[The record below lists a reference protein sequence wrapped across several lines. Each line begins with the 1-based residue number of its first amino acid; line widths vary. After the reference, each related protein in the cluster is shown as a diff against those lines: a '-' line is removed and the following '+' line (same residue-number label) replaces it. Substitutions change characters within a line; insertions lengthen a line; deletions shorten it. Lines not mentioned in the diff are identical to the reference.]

1 MERPTVR
8 SYSIRGSRITVAQ
21 RQAKTALQIVHGIEF
36 KQEIIDLKAIFPK
49 AHKVIMEIGF
59 GMGEATAIIAKNH
72 PDNAYIAVDVHP
84 PGIGKLLSRI
94 DEDKLSNV
102 KVIEDVDVHPPGIG
116 KLLSRIDEDKLANV
130 KVIEDDVHVVLQHMF
145 ADHCL
150 DGIHLF
156 FPDPWPKKK
165 HHKRRIVNDG
175 FLQLIHPKLKK
186 GGFIHIATDWVPYA
200 TSIQEVFS
208 NSDLFAGGVI
218 PKPEWR
224 PVTRFEDQGID
235 KDHAVNDM
243 YYVAQ

>member
-21 RQAKTALQIVHGIEF
+21 RQAKMALQMVHGIEF

-49 AHKVIMEIGF
+49 ANKIIMEIGF

-72 PDNAYIAVDVHP
+72 PDHAYIAVDVHP
-84 PGIGKLLSRI
+84 PGIGKLLARI
-94 DEDKLSNV
+94 DEDKLT
-102 KVIEDVDVHPPGIG
+102 
-116 KLLSRIDEDKLANV
+116 NV
-130 KVIEDDVHVVLQHMF
+130 KVIEDDVHVVLEHMF

-165 HHKRRIVNDG
+165 HHKRRIVNEG

-186 GGFIHIATDWVPYA
+186 AGFIHIATDWVPYA

-243 YYVAQ
+243 YYIAQ

>member
-21 RQAKTALQIVHGIEF
+21 RQAKTALQMVHGIEF

-49 AHKVIMEIGF
+49 ANKVIMEIGF

-72 PDNAYIAVDVHP
+72 PDNAYIA
-84 PGIGKLLSRI
+84 
-94 DEDKLSNV
+94 
-102 KVIEDVDVHPPGIG
+102 VDVHPPGIG

>member
-36 KQEIIDLKAIFPK
+36 KQEVIDLKAIFPK
-49 AHKVIMEIGF
+49 AEKVIMEIGF

-72 PDNAYIAVDVHP
+72 PENAYIAVDVHP
-84 PGIGKLLSRI
+84 PGIGKLLS
-94 DEDKLSNV
+94 K
-102 KVIEDVDVHPPGIG
+102 
-116 KLLSRIDEDKLANV
+116 IDEDKLANL
-130 KVIEDDVHVVLQHMF
+130 KVIEDDVHVVLEHMI

-150 DGIHLF
+150 DGIHLY

-165 HHKRRIVNDG
+165 HNKRRIVNEG
-175 FLQLIHPKLKK
+175 FLKLIHPKLKK

-200 TSIQEVFS
+200 ISIQEVFS
-208 NSDLFAGGVI
+208 NSDLFTGGVI
-218 PKPEWR
+218 QKPEWR

>member
-49 AHKVIMEIGF
+49 AHKMIMEIGF

-72 PDNAYIAVDVHP
+72 PENAYIAVDVHP

-94 DEDKLSNV
+94 DEDKL
-102 KVIEDVDVHPPGIG
+102 D
-116 KLLSRIDEDKLANV
+116 NV
-130 KVIEDDVHVVLQHMF
+130 KVIEDDVHVVLEHMI
-145 ADHCL
+145 AEHSL
-150 DGIHLF
+150 DGIHLY

-165 HHKRRIVNDG
+165 HNKRRIVNDG
-175 FLQLIHPKLKK
+175 FLTLIHPKLKQ

-200 TSIQEVFS
+200 ISIQEVFS
-208 NSDLFAGGVI
+208 NSDLFTGGVI
-218 PKPEWR
+218 QKPEWR

>member
-21 RQAKTALQIVHGIEF
+21 RQAKTALQKVHGIEF

-49 AHKVIMEIGF
+49 ADKVIMEIGF

-102 KVIEDVDVHPPGIG
+102 KVIED
-116 KLLSRIDEDKLANV
+116 
-130 KVIEDDVHVVLQHMF
+130 DVHVVLEHMF
-145 ADHCL
+145 ADQSL

-165 HHKRRIVNDG
+165 HHKRRIVNEG
-175 FLQLIHPKLKK
+175 FLRLIHPKIKK

-200 TSIQEVFS
+200 IAIQEVFS
-208 NSDLFAGGVI
+208 KSDLFAGGVI
-218 PKPEWR
+218 QKPEWR

-243 YYVAQ
+243 YYVVR

>member
-72 PDNAYIAVDVHP
+72 PENAYIA
-84 PGIGKLLSRI
+84 
-94 DEDKLSNV
+94 
-102 KVIEDVDVHPPGIG
+102 VDVHPPGIG